1 MPVKKFKHGKWKM
14 KWKYYR
20 QPGDERGDE
29 DRQAN
34 SEYGWNGNND

>member
-1 MPVKKFKHGKWKM
+1 M

-20 QPGDERGDE
+20 QPSDESGDE